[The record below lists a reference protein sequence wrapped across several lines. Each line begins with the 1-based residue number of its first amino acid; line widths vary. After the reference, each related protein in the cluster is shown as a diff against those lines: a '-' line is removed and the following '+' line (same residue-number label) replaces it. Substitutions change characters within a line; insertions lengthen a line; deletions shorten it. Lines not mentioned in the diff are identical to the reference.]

1 MKKIILLLA
10 LTLSTVSFAQ
20 LKKLDAA
27 SKTELIGKVGG
38 ALGSPKSLECTKTGN
53 TYTFEYRDMKYPN
66 IESYKEFSFDD
77 VENTFESLY
86 TTIID
91 GFENTPKE
99 AVDLELPK
107 YIIRL
112 DYTKA
117 LGIVNLNMYISLKG
131 TDVIGVTAALSKKQ
145 VDKLFGK
152 KK

>member
-1 MKKIILLLA
+1 
-10 LTLSTVSFAQ
+10 
-20 LKKLDAA
+20 
-27 SKTELIGKVGG
+27 
-38 ALGSPKSLECTKTGN
+38 
-53 TYTFEYRDMKYPN
+53 MKYPN